1 MHNIK
6 DVINIH
12 SFQEAKET
20 DPMNGKTPLIART
33 VSSLC
38 PVCLEVISARIFQ
51 EDEAVMIEKHC
62 EEHGDFK
69 DIYWSDAAIYRRFM
83 RYQTD
88 WMGLTDS
95 PQAHQGC
102 PFDCGLCKNHKT
114 GTLLGIID
122 VTSRCNLSCPICF
135 ADAGNDKNEPTI
147 GQIASMMQVLRDQIP
162 VPCPAIQFS
171 GGEPTMRVDL
181 PDIVYLAKTMGFAQI
196 LLATNGLVLAS
207 RPDLCHELIQ
217 SGLSTVYLQFDGVT
231 PEPYEAIRGVNLL
244 PQKLRAIENLRQA
257 GNLST
262 VLVPTLVK
270 GTNDGQAGDIVRF
283 ASKKLDIIKGVN
295 FQPVSF
301 AGRID
306 QEERTAKRITIPD
319 VLALLEDQTNNEITR
334 DDFYPIP
341 FVKPISHLIEAETG
355 ISQPVFMA
363 HPCCGAGTY
372 IYCQGGHM
380 IPITRFLDVEGLME
394 NVRQRVADFDG
405 SRLGRLKM
413 KGWILK
419 DVPRFIDGAMVPDN
433 LNLKKLILNVF
444 IEGAREALIDFHT
457 RFLFIGI
464 MHFQDLYNMDLERL
478 ERCAIHYALPD
489 GRLIPFCSYNSIH
502 RCDPL
507 GGKSFAKM

>member
-6 DVINIH
+6 DVINMN

-20 DPMNGKTPLIART
+20 DPMNGKTPLITRT

-38 PVCLEVISARIFQ
+38 PVCLEVVCARIFQ
-51 EDEAVMIEKHC
+51 EGEAVMIEKHC

-95 PQAHQGC
+95 PQARQGC

-135 ADAGNDKNEPTI
+135 ADAGNELNEPTI
-147 GQIASMMQVLRDQIP
+147 SQIGAMMQALRDQMP

-171 GGEPTMRVDL
+171 GGEPTLRKDL
-181 PDIVYLAKTMGFAQI
+181 CEIVSLARKMGFAQI
-196 LLATNGLVLAS
+196 QVATNGTMLAV
-207 RPDLCHELIQ
+207 RPDLCKDLVYN
-217 SGLSTVYLQFDGVT
+217 GLCTIYLQFDGVT
-231 PEPYEAIRGVNLL
+231 PESYKAIRGYDLL
-244 PQKLRAIENLRQA
+244 PTKLRAIDNLRAA
-257 GNLST
+257 GQHSI
-262 VLVPTLVK
+262 VLVPTLAK
-270 GTNDGQAGDIVRF
+270 GINDDQVGDIVKF
-283 ASKKLDIIKGVN
+283 AFKNRDIVKGIN
-295 FQPVSF
+295 YQPVSF
-301 AGRID
+301 TGRID
-306 QEERTAKRITIPD
+306 QEERAAKRITIPD

-380 IPITRFLDVEGLME
+380 IPITRFLDVDGLME
-394 NVRQRVADFDG
+394 MIIQETNCFDG
-405 SRLGRLKM
+405 SMLGKLKM
-413 KGWILK
+413 NEMILRQMPK
-419 DVPRFIDGAMVPDN
+419 FVDELRAPDN
-433 LNLKKLILNVF
+433 FNLKELIWSVF
-444 IEGAREALIDFHT
+444 IKGTRKSLAEFHD
-457 RFLFIGI
+457 RSLFLGI
-464 MHFQDLYNMDLERL
+464 MHFQDLYNIDLERL
-478 ERCAIHYALPD
+478 EKCGIHYALPD
-489 GRLIPFCSYNSIH
+489 GRIIPFCAYNTVH
-502 RCDPL
+502 RSRL
-507 GGKSFAKM
+507 QKN

>member
-6 DVINIH
+6 DVINMN
-12 SFQEAKET
+12 SLQEAKET
-20 DPMNGKTPLIART
+20 DPMNGKTPLITRT

-135 ADAGNDKNEPTI
+135 ADAGNELNEPTI
-147 GQIASMMQVLRDQIP
+147 SQIGAMMQALRDQMP

-171 GGEPTMRVDL
+171 GGEPTLRKDL
-181 PDIVYLAKTMGFAQI
+181 CEIVSLARKMGFAQI
-196 LLATNGLVLAS
+196 QVATNGTMLAV
-207 RPDLCHELIQ
+207 RPDLYKDLVYN
-217 SGLSTVYLQFDGVT
+217 GLCTIYLQFDGVT
-231 PEPYEAIRGVNLL
+231 PEPYKAIRGYDLL
-244 PQKLRAIENLRQA
+244 PTKLRAIDNLRAA
-257 GNLST
+257 GQHSI
-262 VLVPTLVK
+262 VLVPTLAK
-270 GTNDGQAGDIVRF
+270 GINDDQVGDIVKF
-283 ASKKLDIIKGVN
+283 AFKNRDIVKGIN
-295 FQPVSF
+295 YQPVSF
-301 AGRID
+301 TGRID
-306 QEERTAKRITIPD
+306 QEERAAKRITIPD

>member
-1 MHNIK
+1 
-6 DVINIH
+6 
-12 SFQEAKET
+12 
-20 DPMNGKTPLIART
+20 MNGKTPLIART

-83 RYQTD
+83 SYWSD
-88 WMGLTDS
+88 GLRINKSSKTS
-95 PQAHQGC
+95 HGC
-102 PFDCGLCKNHKT
+102 PLDCGLCENHKS

-380 IPITRFLDVEGLME
+380 IP
-394 NVRQRVADFDG
+394 
-405 SRLGRLKM
+405 
-413 KGWILK
+413 
-419 DVPRFIDGAMVPDN
+419 
-433 LNLKKLILNVF
+433 
-444 IEGAREALIDFHT
+444 
-457 RFLFIGI
+457 
-464 MHFQDLYNMDLERL
+464 
-478 ERCAIHYALPD
+478 
-489 GRLIPFCSYNSIH
+489 
-502 RCDPL
+502 
-507 GGKSFAKM
+507 

>member
-6 DVINIH
+6 DVINMN

-20 DPMNGKTPLIART
+20 DPMNGKTPLITRT

-83 RYQTD
+83 SYWSD
-88 WMGLTDS
+88 GLRINKSSKTS
-95 PQAHQGC
+95 HGC
-102 PFDCGLCKNHKT
+102 PLDCGLCENHKS

-341 FVKPISHLIEAETG
+341 FVKPISRLIEAETG

-380 IPITRFLDVEGLME
+380 IPITRFLDVDGLME
-394 NVRQRVADFDG
+394 MIIQETNCFDG
-405 SRLGRLKM
+405 SMLGKLKM
-413 KGWILK
+413 NEMILRQMPK
-419 DVPRFIDGAMVPDN
+419 FVDELRAPDN
-433 LNLKKLILNVF
+433 FNLKELIWSVF
-444 IEGAREALIDFHT
+444 IKGTRESLAEFHD
-457 RFLFIGI
+457 RSLFLGI
-464 MHFQDLYNMDLERL
+464 MHFQDLYNIDLERL
-478 ERCAIHYALPD
+478 ERCGIHYALPD
-489 GRLIPFCSYNSIH
+489 GRIIPFCAYNTVH
-502 RCDPL
+502 RSRLQND
-507 GGKSFAKM
+507 